1 MEMYNV
7 ETEKQGSVLRGL
19 VGALIG
25 AVLGAAVWGV
35 VGILTQRVFSLL
47 GFLLGFLCA
56 KGYELLKGREGVA
69 KIVIVIL
76 CVILAVVL
84 GEAIFAVGTFHQMY
98 VESIDELAAEYMMYG
113 IDLKSIL
120 ENSPEEAYEKYIM
133 FTEADMFKMVLEDP
147 EFWSESFKNLAQA
160 LLFAAIGA
168 VVVIIDM
175 NKKKQQPLPAG
186 EQTEADGFAQSELQ
200 TPADES
206 IPADKKE

>member
-7 ETEKQGSVLRGL
+7 ETEKQGSILRGL

-25 AVLGAAVWGV
+25 AVLGAAVWGI

-69 KIVIVIL
+69 KVVIVIL

-98 VESIDELAAEYMMYG
+98 VESIDTAASELEMYG
-113 IDLKSIL
+113 IDLKKLL
-120 ENSPEEAYEKYIM
+120 EENPAEAYDKYLY
-133 FTEADMFKMVLEDP
+133 TEAEMFKMALEDP

-160 LLFAAIGA
+160 LIFAAIGA

-175 NKKKQQPLPAG
+175 NKKKQQPLPAD

>member
-25 AVLGAAVWGV
+25 AVLGAAVWGI

-47 GFLLGFLCA
+47 GILLGFLCA

-76 CVILAVVL
+76 FVILAVVL

-98 VESIDELAAEYMMYG
+98 VESIDTAASELEMYG
-113 IDLKSIL
+113 IDLKKLL
-120 ENSPEEAYEKYIM
+120 EENPAEAYDKYLY
-133 FTEADMFKMVLEDP
+133 TEAEMFKMALEDP

-186 EQTEADGFAQSELQ
+186 EQPEADGFAQSELQ

>member
-98 VESIDELAAEYMMYG
+98 VESIDTAASELEMYG
-113 IDLKSIL
+113 IDLKKLL
-120 ENSPEEAYEKYIM
+120 EENPAEAYDKYLY
-133 FTEADMFKMVLEDP
+133 TEAEMFKMALEDP

>member
-47 GFLLGFLCA
+47 GILLGFLCA

-98 VESIDELAAEYMMYG
+98 VESIDTAASELEMYG
-113 IDLKSIL
+113 IDLKKLL
-120 ENSPEEAYEKYIM
+120 EENPAEAYDKYLY
-133 FTEADMFKMVLEDP
+133 TEAEMFKMALEDP

-175 NKKKQQPLPAG
+175 NKKKRQPLPAG

>member
-25 AVLGAAVWGV
+25 AVLGAAVWGI

-47 GFLLGFLCA
+47 GILLGFLCA

-98 VESIDELAAEYMMYG
+98 VESIDTAASELEMYG
-113 IDLKSIL
+113 IDLKKLL
-120 ENSPEEAYEKYIM
+120 EENPAEAYDKYLY
-133 FTEADMFKMVLEDP
+133 TEAEMFKMALEDP

-160 LLFAAIGA
+160 LIFAAIGA

-186 EQTEADGFAQSELQ
+186 EQTEADGFAQPELQ

>member
-25 AVLGAAVWGV
+25 AVLGAAVWGI

-98 VESIDELAAEYMMYG
+98 VESIDTAASELEMYG
-113 IDLKSIL
+113 IDLKKLL
-120 ENSPEEAYEKYIM
+120 EENPAEAYDKYLY
-133 FTEADMFKMVLEDP
+133 TEAEMFKMALEDP